1 MRGDEWILYSRYR
14 QRFLIL
20 LVKSLR
26 SSGIS
31 ALTLAAFCK
40 RLCRIAIT
48 SSPATALFVI
58 PLITELITYHSSL
71 YAMIQVEDHE
81 DVYDVVAVRKM
92 LPGVDKDEIATVKQ
106 KQVNDLI
113 DEEDEESESNSE
125 NESDSEEEKE
135 IEKEVAGE
143 VEDNKPIAVRSTTV
157 LSSDILKK
165 TLKRMQEKRERNEK
179 SPELPAKQ
187 PKLDYH
193 FESMNCVESIME

>member
-1 MRGDEWILYSRYR
+1 MYLITRYR

-48 SSPATALFVI
+48 SSPSTALFVI

-71 YAMIQVEDHE
+71 YSMIQVEDHE
-81 DVYDVVAVRKM
+81 DIYDVVSVRKM
-92 LPGVDKDEIATVKQ
+92 LPGIEKDEIVTMKQ
-106 KQVNDLI
+106 KQANDLI
-113 DEEDEESESNSE
+113 DEEDEEDDEDDDTDDDDE
-125 NESDSEEEKE
+125 N
-135 IEKEVAGE
+135 EKEVTGE
-143 VEDNKPIAVRSTTV
+143 VDDNKPIVVRSTTV

-165 TLKRMQEKRERNEK
+165 TLRRMQEKRERNEK

-187 PKLDYH
+187 ARIEYH
-193 FESMNCVESIME
+193 FDSKNNKNKIIK

>member
-1 MRGDEWILYSRYR
+1 MYLITRYR

-48 SSPATALFVI
+48 SSPSTALFVI

-71 YAMIQVEDHE
+71 YSMIQVEDHE
-81 DVYDVVAVRKM
+81 DIYDVVSVRKM
-92 LPGVDKDEIATVKQ
+92 LPGIEKDEIVTMKQ
-106 KQVNDLI
+106 KQANDLI
-113 DEEDEESESNSE
+113 DDEDDEDEDDDTDDDDDE
-125 NESDSEEEKE
+125 N
-135 IEKEVAGE
+135 EKEVTGE
-143 VEDNKPIAVRSTTV
+143 VDDNKPIVVRSTTV

-165 TLKRMQEKRERNEK
+165 TLRRMQEKRERNEK

-187 PKLDYH
+187 ARIEYH
-193 FESMNCVESIME
+193 FDSKNNKNKIIK

>member
-1 MRGDEWILYSRYR
+1 MITRYR

-48 SSPATALFVI
+48 SSPSTALFVI

-71 YAMIQVEDHE
+71 YSMIQVEDHE
-81 DVYDVVAVRKM
+81 DIYDVVSVRKM
-92 LPGVDKDEIATVKQ
+92 LPGIEKDEIVTMKQ
-106 KQVNDLI
+106 KQANDLI
-113 DEEDEESESNSE
+113 DEEDEE
-125 NESDSEEEKE
+125 EEEE
-135 IEKEVAGE
+135 EEDDDDDDDDENEKEVTGE
-143 VEDNKPIAVRSTTV
+143 VDDNKPIVVRSTTV

-165 TLKRMQEKRERNEK
+165 TLRRMQEKRERNEK

-187 PKLDYH
+187 ARIEYH
-193 FESMNCVESIME
+193 FDSKNNKNKIIK

>member
-1 MRGDEWILYSRYR
+1 MITRYR

-48 SSPATALFVI
+48 SSPSTALFVI

-71 YAMIQVEDHE
+71 YSMIQVEDHE
-81 DVYDVVAVRKM
+81 DIYDVVSVRKM
-92 LPGVDKDEIATVKQ
+92 LPGIEKDEIVTMKQ
-106 KQVNDLI
+106 KQANDLI
-113 DEEDEESESNSE
+113 DDEDDEDEDDDTDDNEE
-125 NESDSEEEKE
+125 N
-135 IEKEVAGE
+135 EKEVTGE
-143 VEDNKPIAVRSTTV
+143 VDDNKPIVVRSTTV

-165 TLKRMQEKRERNEK
+165 TLRRMQEKRERNEK

-187 PKLDYH
+187 ARIEYH
-193 FESMNCVESIME
+193 FDSKNNKNKIIK